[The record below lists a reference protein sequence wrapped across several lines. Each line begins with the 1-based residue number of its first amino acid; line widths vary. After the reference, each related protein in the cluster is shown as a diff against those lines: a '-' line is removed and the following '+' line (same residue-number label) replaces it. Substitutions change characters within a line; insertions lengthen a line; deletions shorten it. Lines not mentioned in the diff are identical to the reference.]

1 MDDLRKMTTKMLIKH
16 LAYELNGDLSN
27 KEIKKLVES
36 PQYYLQSQAKM
47 SEKIKKVGNKAKDI
61 FLINLKPNTDSQSQN
76 DRLRDQTSEQIYYNY
91 FNNLIDSYIKAIDA
105 IDSLKNLYIKK

>member
-27 KEIKKLVES
+27 KEIEKLVES
-36 PQYYLQSQAKM
+36 PQAKM
-47 SEKIKKVGNKAKDI
+47 SKEIKKVGNEAKEI
-61 FLINLKPNTDSQSQN
+61 FLKNLKPNTDSQSQN
-76 DRLRDQTSEQIYYNY
+76 DRLREKTSEQIYYNY
-91 FNNLIDSYIKAIDA
+91 FNNLIDSYIKVIDA